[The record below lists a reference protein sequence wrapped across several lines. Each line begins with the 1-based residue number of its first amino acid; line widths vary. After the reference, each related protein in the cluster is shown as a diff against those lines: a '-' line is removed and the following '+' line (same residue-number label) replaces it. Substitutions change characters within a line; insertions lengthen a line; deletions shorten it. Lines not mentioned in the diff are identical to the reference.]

1 MTFNIFSDIIFIIR
15 EGNTMNS
22 INAIIIST
30 LVLIVP
36 ILAGLACALG
46 WSDVV
51 KVLFVVWTIVEWGLI
66 ATIIQMLFR
75 EENV

>member
-1 MTFNIFSDIIFIIR
+1 
-15 EGNTMNS
+15 MNR
-22 INAIIIST
+22 INAIIISA
-30 LVLIVP
+30 LVFIVP

-46 WSDVV
+46 WSTIV
-51 KVLFVVWTIVEWGLI
+51 KVLFVIWTIIEWGLL

>member
-1 MTFNIFSDIIFIIR
+1 
-15 EGNTMNS
+15 MNS
-22 INAIIIST
+22 INAIIISL

-51 KVLFVVWTIVEWGLI
+51 KVLFIVWTIVEWGLI